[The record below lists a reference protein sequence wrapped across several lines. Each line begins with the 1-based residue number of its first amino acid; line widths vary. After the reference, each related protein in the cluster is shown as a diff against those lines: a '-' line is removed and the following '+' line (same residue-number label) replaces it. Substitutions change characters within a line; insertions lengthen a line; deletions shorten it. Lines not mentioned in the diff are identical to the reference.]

1 MRGLWHRVSLG
12 FMKLVLFGATGML
25 GSRIATEAS
34 ARGHQVVAV
43 SRSGQS
49 PVPGVVAAAADV
61 TDQAQV
67 AELSAGA
74 DAVASACS
82 PPRDGTDPRAP
93 YLALNQSLVEGVRAA
108 GVRRLVVAG
117 GAGSLE
123 IAPGR
128 AQADEP
134 GFPAAYLPEALAQRD
149 VLTYLRTL
157 DDGPDDRP
165 DDGPDNGPDNGPDD
179 GLDWTYVSPAAE
191 IAPGE
196 RTGRY
201 RIGGDQLLTDEHGE
215 SHISAEDYAIAFV
228 DELEQD
234 AHPRA
239 RMSVAY

>member
-1 MRGLWHRVSLG
+1 
-12 FMKLVLFGATGML
+12 MKLILFGATGMI

-34 ARGHQVVAV
+34 ARGHQVTAV

-49 PVPGVVAAAADV
+49 PVPGVTATAADV
-61 TDQAQV
+61 SDRARV
-67 AELSAGA
+67 AELAAGA
-74 DAVASACS
+74 DAVASACA

-93 YLALNQSLVEGVRAA
+93 FLALNQSLVEGVRAA

-123 IAPGR
+123 VAPG
-128 AQADEP
+128 QALADQP
-134 GFPAAYLPEALAQRD
+134 GFPEAYLPEALAQRD

-157 DDGPDDRP
+157 DDG
-165 DDGPDNGPDNGPDD
+165 
-179 GLDWTYVSPAAE
+179 LDWTYVSPAPE

-196 RTGRY
+196 RTGHF
-201 RIGGDQLLTDEHGE
+201 RIGGDQLLAQDHDAGR
-215 SHISAEDYAIAFV
+215 ISAEDYAVAFV
-228 DELEQD
+228 DELEKD